1 MVKAA
6 NIQHELSKMKVL
18 HGRTMQ
24 TTDAEEEDVF
34 AELAEFNNGS
44 VYVGSFSGE
53 SAWERHP
60 NGDELVHVLKGQ
72 ATIIILSDG
81 GDREIALS
89 EGIVVV
95 VPQGLWH
102 RFLVPELVTLLTAT
116 PLPTETS
123 AADDPRMSFSK
134 E

>member
-1 MVKAA
+1 MIKAA

-18 HGRTMQ
+18 YGRTMQ
-24 TTDAEEEDVF
+24 TTDAEETDVF

-72 ATIIILSDG
+72 ATIIILSDD
-81 GDREIALS
+81 GDQEIVLS
-89 EGIVVV
+89 EGMVVV

-102 RFLVPELVTLLTAT
+102 RFVVPELVTLLTAT
-116 PLPTETS
+116 SLPTETS
-123 AADDPRMSFSK
+123 AADDPRVV
-134 E
+134 

>member
-1 MVKAA
+1 MIKAA
-6 NIQHELSKMKVL
+6 DIQRELSQMKVL
-18 HGRTMQ
+18 HGRTIH

-44 VYVGSFSGE
+44 VFVGSFSGE
-53 SAWERHP
+53 SSWERHP

-81 GDREIALS
+81 GDQEITLS
-89 EGIVVV
+89 EGMVVV

-102 RFLVPELVTLLTAT
+102 RFVVPELVTLFTAT
-116 PLPTETS
+116 PLPTEIS
-123 AADDPRMSFSK
+123 LEDDPRI
-134 E
+134 

>member
-1 MVKAA
+1 MIKAA
-6 NIQHELSKMKVL
+6 DIQHELSQMKVL
-18 HGRTMQ
+18 HGRTIH

-44 VYVGSFSGE
+44 VFVGSFSGE
-53 SAWERHP
+53 SSWERHP

-81 GDREIALS
+81 GDQEITLS
-89 EGIVVV
+89 EGMVVV

-102 RFLVPELVTLLTAT
+102 RFVVPELVTLFTAT
-116 PLPTETS
+116 PLPTEIS
-123 AADDPRMSFSK
+123 LEDDPRI
-134 E
+134 

>member
-1 MVKAA
+1 MIKAA
-6 NIQHELSKMKVL
+6 DIQHELSKMKVL
-18 HGRTMQ
+18 RGRTMQ

-44 VYVGSFSGE
+44 VFVGSFSGE

-72 ATIIILSDG
+72 ATIVILSDD
-81 GDREIALS
+81 GDQEIELS
-89 EGIVVV
+89 EGMVVV

-102 RFLVPELVTLLTAT
+102 RFLVPELVTLFTAT

-123 AADDPRMSFSK
+123 AVNDPRVMSSG
-134 E
+134 